1 MRDFPDFIHSF
12 IAKLSTCKLYN
23 LYEIQHF
30 VMKIS
35 LTVFERV
42 AWTEHASN
50 FDKITVAGIP
60 CISTELRFSFI
71 KRA

>member
-1 MRDFPDFIHSF
+1 MLRRTAKSLFCTKAIFISATFLTLQMRDFPDFIQSF

-42 AWTEHASN
+42 A
-50 FDKITVAGIP
+50 
-60 CISTELRFSFI
+60 
-71 KRA
+71 